1 MHLRNIVTF
10 AKKTK
15 LNKIMPSG
23 RPCKPID
30 WEIVESMIEAGCTL
44 TGIASRFRIDPTNF
58 SDQFVNR
65 YGVLFTYYAAKL
77 RCTGIDNI
85 RHIQYQKALEGN
97 TQMLTILGREWLG
110 QEREQKQASQSDSD
124 RLDSLISQLE
134 SLRSSSN
141 QAKIN
146 KSTDDKS

>member
-1 MHLRNIVTF
+1 
-10 AKKTK
+10 
-15 LNKIMPSG
+15 MPSG

-30 WEIVESMIEAGCTL
+30 WDIVESMIEAGCTM
-44 TGIASRFRIDPTNF
+44 TGIAAKFRINHTNF
-58 SDQFVNR
+58 SDQFVKR
-65 YGVLFTYYAAKL
+65 YGMLFTEYATQL
-77 RCTGIDNI
+77 RGAGVDNI
-85 RHIQYQKALEGN
+85 RHTQYVKALEGN

-141 QAKIN
+141 HATSSK
-146 KSTDDKS
+146 TMEDKS